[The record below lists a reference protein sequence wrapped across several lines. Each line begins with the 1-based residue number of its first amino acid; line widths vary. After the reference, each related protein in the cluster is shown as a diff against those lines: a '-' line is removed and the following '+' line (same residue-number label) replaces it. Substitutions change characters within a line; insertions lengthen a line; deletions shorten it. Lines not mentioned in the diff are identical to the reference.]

1 MLYGQWRENMD
12 NHEQPEQQS
21 KYKISDGR
29 MMQGIC
35 IQWFQDTYPDA
46 SLEEL
51 AIYVKIA
58 RHTIGFRKRD
68 GYIEQ
73 STFNLNPKT
82 LKKYRDMLTN
92 LGVIAWQSTKKFTLY
107 KLLEPHVELDKFK
120 LIQDR
125 SMINIQPTQSSGSKD
140 IVQKYNPDQDI

>member
-1 MLYGQWRENMD
+1 MMHNLQEKPLESNTI
-12 NHEQPEQQS
+12 
-21 KYKISDGR
+21 YKISDGR

-35 IQWFQDTYPDA
+35 VQWFQDTYPDA

-82 LKKYRDMLTN
+82 LKKYRDRLTC

-107 KLLEPHVELDKFK
+107 KLLEPQSELIGFK
-120 LIQDR
+120 LLQDR
-125 SMINIQPTQSSGSKD
+125 STINIPQQSMSRILPEPPTYDPMQP
-140 IVQKYNPDQDI
+140 I